1 MTGDRMINLA
11 KTPANSEFLSKTTN
25 FRASGGLEKVRYD
38 DDQDVLDDQDEMASA
53 STNIFVERDTD
64 HMHKSTSSGDNFKQ
78 DDKNRK
84 IEGK

>member
-53 STNIFVERDTD
+53 STNVFVERDTGY
-64 HMHKSTSSGDNFKQ
+64 MHSTSSGDKNF
-78 DDKNRK
+78 DS
-84 IEGK
+84 